1 MNTFRDLRD
10 WLFPTSLFAAW
21 TITTAY
27 TLMLVAGT
35 WIA

>member
-1 MNTFRDLRD
+1 MQTLRD
-10 WLFPTSLFAAW
+10 WYFPVSLFFAW

-27 TLMLVAGT
+27 TISLVAGA